1 MASFACTSDVS
12 ETPAPTGPVDAFKS
26 AMRVLASGV
35 TVITAGEGDGRRGVT
50 ASAVCSVT
58 MEPPTLLVCVNR
70 AGESYEAIRE
80 AGSFC
85 VNLLCGDS
93 EEAALCFAGQTERR
107 GVEQFAPFS
116 WTSLKTGAPVLEGAL
131 ANIDCEISDTIDKG
145 SHAVFFGTVREVRV
159 REGTAALVHFNRNFT
174 SV

>member
-1 MASFACTSDVS
+1 MTSPVRKPAVS
-12 ETPAPTGPVDAFKS
+12 ETPPPAGTVDAFKS

-35 TVITAGEGDGRRGVT
+35 SVITAGAGDGRRGVT

-85 VNLLCGDS
+85 VNLLGGDG
-93 EEAALCFAGQTERR
+93 EAAALCFAGQTEHR

-116 WTSLKTGAPVLEGAL
+116 WTSLKTGAPALEGAL
-131 ANIDCEISDTIDKG
+131 ANVDCEISDTIDKG
-145 SHAVFFGTVREVRV
+145 THAVFFGTVREVRV
-159 REGTAALVHFNRNFT
+159 REGTAALVHFNRSFT